1 MRYFF
6 IDYENVDTE
15 GLNGLTKLTS
25 YDTVFIFYSE
35 RHSRMT
41 FGLHRRIEE
50 AGKHGVHFKYRKV
63 KRPDLSEAQVLD
75 QELMGEVS
83 HIILNSANNFENDYY
98 IISKDT
104 DYDNFINAWRKQGY
118 NLSRIL
124 TISEGN
130 IKKQGYTSNPILT
143 IPEENVKKQKYLEH
157 IIRARLVNDKNGKSF
172 PLTQEEITKIANFI
186 ILSNNKTE
194 LNRHLQTMFSS
205 QDVKYIFTR
214 LKDITRDM

>member
-15 GLNGLTKLTS
+15 GLNGLTKLTN
-25 YDTVFIFYSE
+25 YDTVFIFYSD

-50 AGKHGVHFKYRKV
+50 AMKQEVHFEYRKV
-63 KRPDLSEAQVLD
+63 KRPDSSKKQVLD
-75 QELMGEVS
+75 QALMEEINY
-83 HIILNSANNFENDYY
+83 IIGRSADSIKNDYY

-104 DYDNFINAWRKQGY
+104 NYDNFINDWNKLGY
-118 NLSRIL
+118 NLNRML

-130 IKKQGYTSNPILT
+130 S
-143 IPEENVKKQKYLEH
+143 KKQKYLEH
-157 IIRARLVNDKNGKSF
+157 IIRARLVNDQNGESF
-172 PLTQEEITKIANFI
+172 NLTQEEITEIANFI
-186 ILSNNKTE
+186 ISSKNKQE
-194 LNRHLQTMFSS
+194 LNRHLQTMFYN

-214 LKDITRDM
+214 LRDITRDM